1 MKRYFVILSVL
12 ILSSC
17 QLFESENRVYTLEEL
32 ELLYAEIKQTAE
44 SETCNNSNDWGYV
57 ALGSKPC
64 GGPWEYIAYSKK
76 INVDDF
82 LKKVKQYNHLQAEDN
97 KKNNRFSDC
106 MFVGE
111 PKGVRCENGKP
122 ILIYQN

>member
-1 MKRYFVILSVL
+1 MKRYIVILSVL

-32 ELLYAEIKQTAE
+32 ELLYAEIKQMAE

-82 LKKVKQYNHLQAEDN
+82 LKKVKQYNQLQAEDN
-97 KKNNRFSDC
+97 KRNNRFSDC
-106 MFVGE
+106 MYVNA
-111 PKGVRCENGKP
+111 PSRVLCENGKP
-122 ILIYQN
+122 ILMYD

>member
-17 QLFESENRVYTLEEL
+17 QLFESENRV
-32 ELLYAEIKQTAE
+32 YAEIKQTAE

>member
-1 MKRYFVILSVL
+1 MKRYIVILSVL

-32 ELLYAEIKQTAE
+32 ELLYAEIKQMAE

-64 GGPWEYIAYSKK
+64 GGPWEYITYSKK

-82 LKKVKQYNHLQAEDN
+82 LKKVKQYNQLQAEDN
-97 KKNNRFSDC
+97 KRNNRFSDC
-106 MFVGE
+106 MYVNA
-111 PKGVRCENGKP
+111 PSRVLCENGKP
-122 ILIYQN
+122 ILMYD